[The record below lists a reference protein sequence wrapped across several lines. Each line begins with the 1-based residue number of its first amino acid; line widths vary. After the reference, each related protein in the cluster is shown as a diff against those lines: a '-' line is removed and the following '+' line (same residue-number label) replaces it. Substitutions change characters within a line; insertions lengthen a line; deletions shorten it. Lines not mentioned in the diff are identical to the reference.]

1 MLSEMFPK
9 KFPRIVALPVLG
21 QVADDY
27 DTWLSQQG
35 YGRHARCGHARALVG
50 IDRDL
55 RRRGHRQWPSV
66 RQADLDACLRRYR
79 PHDAYPRAAVRGL
92 LRFAQERSL
101 LPARPPAVTRITML
115 ADIYGAALDDLR
127 GLAPLTIREH
137 VTTAVQFLS
146 HLDYQIRPERLAAL
160 TASDVET
167 FVRKVGKRLS
177 VTAPASLQ

>member
-35 YGRHARCGHARALVG
+35 YGRDARCGHARALVR

-55 RRRGHRQWPSV
+55 RRRGHRQWHSV
-66 RQADLDACLRRYR
+66 RQADLEACLSRYQ
-79 PHDAYPRAAVRGL
+79 PQDPSPSAAVRGL

-101 LPARPPAVTRITML
+101 LPARPPAVTRVTML
-115 ADIYGAALDDLR
+115 SNIYGAALDDLR
-127 GLAPLTIREH
+127 GLAP
-137 VTTAVQFLS
+137 
-146 HLDYQIRPERLAAL
+146 
-160 TASDVET
+160 
-167 FVRKVGKRLS
+167 
-177 VTAPASLQ
+177 